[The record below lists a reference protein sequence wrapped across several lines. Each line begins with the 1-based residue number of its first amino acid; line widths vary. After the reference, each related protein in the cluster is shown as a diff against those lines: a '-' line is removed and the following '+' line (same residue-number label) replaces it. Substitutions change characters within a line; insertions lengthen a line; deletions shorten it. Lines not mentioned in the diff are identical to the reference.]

1 MILQSTE
8 ESWGAEQ
15 SARYSAAIDAVL
27 SRIATYPEIGVVR
40 PATGDVRSF
49 PVERH
54 LMLYRVNARGVRILR
69 VVHQRMNLDDIEL
82 D

>member
-54 LMLYRVNARGVRILR
+54 LMLY
-69 VVHQRMNLDDIEL
+69 
-82 D
+82 